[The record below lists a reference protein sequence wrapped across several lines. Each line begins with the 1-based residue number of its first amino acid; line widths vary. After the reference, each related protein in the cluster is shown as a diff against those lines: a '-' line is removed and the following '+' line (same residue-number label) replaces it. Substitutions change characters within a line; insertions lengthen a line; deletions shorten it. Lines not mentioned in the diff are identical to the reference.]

1 MGTDFMI
8 YLNFSEPRGKKYG
21 RQINIRDLI
30 DNEVYYSDIEED
42 ENVYD
47 KIDYEDYDTLS
58 DLD

>member
-30 DNEVYYSDIEED
+30 DNEVYYSDIEEK
-42 ENVYD
+42 ENYYD
-47 KIDYEDYDTLS
+47 KIDYTDYDTLS

>member
-30 DNEVYYSDIEED
+30 DNEVYYSDIKEK
-42 ENVYD
+42 ENYYD
-47 KIDYEDYDTLS
+47 KIDYTDYDTLS